1 MTKIRFH
8 KLKVTDLKKE
18 TSDCTSIAFELTND
32 LKSTFQYKQGQ
43 YLTLKTDINGEDVR
57 RSYSLCSSPLDGE
70 MRVAVKKIEDGKFSS
85 FANDDLKVGD
95 ILEVMS
101 PMGNF
106 YTDLSPNQAKSY
118 VAFAAGSGITP
129 IMSIIKTTLQ
139 TEPDSQFTLLY
150 CNRNIHSIIFKEEI
164 EGLKNQY
171 LNRFQVYHFLT
182 REMQDIP
189 LFNGRFDKEKINE
202 ILGRRLVN
210 TSEIDDCFLCGP
222 EDMIL
227 GIKSE
232 LENRGMNSKKIHFE
246 LFTSPD
252 AKKGTVKK
260 KKVKKRDGKVSLVTI
275 KDSGSSYQFEL
286 SQGTNNI
293 LDAALLNGADLP
305 FACKGGVCCTCKAKV
320 IEGKVEMD
328 VNYAL
333 EPEEV
338 EQGYIL
344 TCQAHPL
351 TEKVVVDFDEAM

>member
-1 MTKIRFH
+1 MAKKRFH
-8 KLKVTDLKKE
+8 SLKVKELVKE
-18 TSDCTSIAFELTND
+18 TSDCTSIAFELAD
-32 LKSTFQYKQGQ
+32 ELQDTFQYKQGQ
-43 YLTLKTDINGEDVR
+43 YLTLRTDINGEDVR

-70 MRVAVKKIEDGKFSS
+70 MRVAVKKIEEGKFST
-85 FANDDLKVGD
+85 FANDVLKEGD
-95 ILEVMS
+95 TLDVMP

-129 IMSIIKTTLQ
+129 MMSIIKTTLQ

-150 CNRNIHSIIFKEEI
+150 CNKNVHSIIFKEEI

-189 LFNGRFDKEKINE
+189 LFNGRFDEEKINH
-202 ILGRRLVN
+202 ILGGLVK
-210 TSEIDDCFLCGP
+210 TSTVDDYFLCGP
-222 EDMIL
+222 EEMIMN
-227 GIKSE
+227 IKKA
-232 LENRGMNSKKIHFE
+232 LEARKVDSKKIHFE

-252 AKKGTVKK
+252 AKKGKAK
-260 KKVKKRDGKVSLVTI
+260 KKVKKKRDGKVSLVTI

-320 IEGKVEMD
+320 TEGKVEMD

-338 EQGYIL
+338 EQGFIL

-351 TEKVVVDFDEAM
+351 TPTVVVDFDEAM